1 MNSINQI
8 LDKLK
13 QGLAGQSRSR
23 LALLGIMLVLL
34 ILSLGRY
41 GLSIYD
47 GYEQRI
53 QNDIQAEMTRLNS
66 MSSVLADAD
75 KYRAEHA
82 VVSEFENE
90 YIASRLIQ
98 ASTLSLAEAQFH
110 NLVDDMATEAGLNV
124 RSLRVMSRS
133 TQGDITSLKIG
144 VECRGEIEAIKDF
157 LQKADNHDNFIFVE
171 NFETR
176 IINRRETRH
185 FNFNAELT
193 AWTKS

>member
-1 MNSINQI
+1 MSINQI

-13 QGLAGQSRSR
+13 QSMAGQSRSR
-23 LALLGIMLVLL
+23 LALLGVMLVLL
-34 ILSLGRY
+34 VLSMGRY

-47 GYEQRI
+47 GYQQRI

-66 MSSVLADAD
+66 MSSLLADAE
-75 KYRAEHA
+75 KHRTGHA

-90 YIASRLIQ
+90 YVASRLIQ

-110 NLVDDMATEAGLNV
+110 NLVDDLATEAGLNV

-144 VECRGEIEAIKDF
+144 VECRGEIEAIKNF
-157 LQKADNHDNFIFVE
+157 LQKADSHDKFIFVE

-176 IINRRETRH
+176 IINRREDRH

>member
-1 MNSINQI
+1 MNINQI
-8 LDKLK
+8 LDNLK
-13 QGLAGQSRSR
+13 QSMAGQSRSR
-23 LALLGIMLVLL
+23 LALLGVMLVLL
-34 ILSLGRY
+34 ILSMGRY

-47 GYEQRI
+47 GYQQGL

-66 MSSVLADAD
+66 KGSLLADAD

-90 YIASRLIQ
+90 YVASRLIQ

-110 NLVDDMATEAGLNV
+110 NLVDDLANEAGLNV

-157 LQKADNHDNFIFVE
+157 LQKADSHDKFIF
-171 NFETR
+171 
-176 IINRRETRH
+176 
-185 FNFNAELT
+185 
-193 AWTKS
+193 